1 MSDFPIYA
9 SRRVRTTP
17 FTQRVEECGL
27 SSYTVY
33 NHMLL
38 ATSFASLEEDYSH
51 LKEYVQIWDVAV
63 ERQVELK
70 GPDAHKLV
78 DLMSTR
84 DLRKAAAGKCYYSPI
99 TDSNGGILNDPII
112 LCLAPDRFWFSIA
125 DSDLLYWALGLKE
138 GLKLDVE
145 VFEPDISPLA
155 VQGPWAVDL
164 IDRKSVV

>member
-1 MSDFPIYA
+1 
-9 SRRVRTTP
+9 
-17 FTQRVEECGL
+17 
-27 SSYTVY
+27 
-33 NHMLL
+33 MLL

-99 TDSNGGILNDPII
+99 TDANGGILNDPII

-145 VFEPDISPLA
+145 IFEPDVSPLA
-155 VQGPWAVDL
+155 VQGPWAVSYTHL
-164 IDRKSVV
+164 TLPTSG